1 MCVSMCVVCTLCVLY
16 LETGVGVTFTNV
28 LQQLSTGLANVAG
41 RLQEVLPG
49 LMGYGC
55 KQKQNQQKNTNEH
68 KHAFKGMSSKLNP
81 FTQFNNSNSLVIQ
94 PNFAKTQTFKYPV
107 SLGSSTERSQHFHVC
122 MRYQFTLN
130 VIKLNCFLK
139 M

>member
-41 RLQEVLPG
+41 RLQEVLPR

-55 KQKQNQQKNTNEH
+55 KQKQNQQKHTNEH
-68 KHAFKGMSSKLNP
+68 KHAFKGMSSKTPLRNL
-81 FTQFNNSNSLVIQ
+81 TKKQQFGYSAKLCQNSNV
-94 PNFAKTQTFKYPV
+94 
-107 SLGSSTERSQHFHVC
+107 
-122 MRYQFTLN
+122 
-130 VIKLNCFLK
+130 
-139 M
+139 